1 MKNLEIRT
9 IEHKGVKV
17 TIRIDYDKGTASL
30 MERSLRGDWVAKN
43 WLFQDRGLEYMNGWQ
58 DILEAMKIAV
68 AECKKELE
76 KDLAEKTKFSRKL
89 TNKVLEAMST
99 EELKKY
105 RSKNRIKAAVEQ
117 VKRNGV
123 VSITTG
129 SAR

>member
-1 MKNLEIRT
+1 MRNLEIRT

-58 DILEAMKIAV
+58 DILEAMKMAV

-76 KDLAEKTKFSRKL
+76 KDLAEKTKFS
-89 TNKVLEAMST
+89 
-99 EELKKY
+99 KKF
-105 RSKNRIKAAVEQ
+105 IKDVE
-117 VKRNGV
+117 K
-123 VSITTG
+123 SIK
-129 SAR
+129 